1 MLDTY
6 LEAFV
11 LLLRNRQNL
20 YPNAYNQ
27 KTDVM
32 CLYFYMSKQLL
43 HIYTTKY
50 QPDIM
55 AIAPRPFFPMNAIKW
70 LEDLI
75 QTYASGDGSRYSLW
89 HEVDWATYYIRYIEY
104 ILSGQKITFCNFD
117 VSY

>member
-11 LLLRNRQNL
+11 LLLRNWQNL

-75 QTYASGDGSRYSLW
+75 QTSGDCG
-89 HEVDWATYYIRYIEY
+89 AYYIRYIKY